1 MRSYAKRDYPVS
13 KIRRLLEPGPI
24 VLVSSAWRGASN
36 IMTMGWHTVMEFT
49 PSLVGC
55 IIAEGNHSHGMIKS
69 SRECVINVPT
79 QDLAS
84 EVVGIGN
91 CSGAKLDKFKAFKL
105 TPVEAL
111 AVKAPLI
118 RECYANLECKL
129 VDAKLVATYN
139 FFIFEVI
146 KAHAATSPKF
156 PRTMHYR
163 GEGDFMLSGRNVSLR
178 SKFKAENL

>member
-1 MRSYAKRDYPVS
+1 MRSYAKRDFPVDN
-13 KIRRLLEPGPI
+13 IRRLLEPGPI

-55 IIAEGNHSHGMIKS
+55 IIAEGNHSHGMIKR

-79 QDLAS
+79 YDLAA

-91 CSGAKLDKFKAFKL
+91 CSGTKVDKFTAFAL
-105 TPVEAL
+105 TPVESL
-111 AVKAPLI
+111 FVKAPAI
-118 RECYANLECKL
+118 KECYANLECKL

-139 FFIFEVI
+139 FFVFEVV
-146 KAHAATSPKF
+146 KARAAASRWSP
-156 PRTMHYR
+156 R
-163 GEGDFMLSGRNVSLR
+163 
-178 SKFKAENL
+178 